1 MAARA
6 GYLQALGR
14 GVHPPFSAARL
25 APRLRAHP
33 PLWPVG
39 QPQRAHE
46 TDASLRALEGN
57 VVSASHIV
65 WTESLSVADSGAE
78 NVASIRRIRGLTST
92 LLEAS
97 IAAGGPAG
105 NCVLNEA
112 AGRPVAMGVASQA
125 ARRRS
130 PSEALLSN
138 DVVVINGWLD
148 QLVALAETDPMI
160 GIAGPMTNSSSPD
173 DLKSIHRFAAQSRSE
188 RLGR

>member
-1 MAARA
+1 
-6 GYLQALGR
+6 
-14 GVHPPFSAARL
+14 
-25 APRLRAHP
+25 
-33 PLWPVG
+33 
-39 QPQRAHE
+39 
-46 TDASLRALEGN
+46 
-57 VVSASHIV
+57 
-65 WTESLSVADSGAE
+65 
-78 NVASIRRIRGLTST
+78 
-92 LLEAS
+92 
-97 IAAGGPAG
+97 
-105 NCVLNEA
+105 
-112 AGRPVAMGVASQA
+112 MGVASQA